1 METLQIIERA
11 LQEVLESHSITVTAQ
26 TRFEEDLD
34 LDSVN
39 FVQFLLMLEDSIEG
53 LMFDPD
59 QISQHSF
66 ASVGSLASWIEA
78 WQGAEQV

>member
-1 METLQIIERA
+1 METLNVIQQA
-11 LQEVLESHSITVTAQ
+11 LQDVLETPSLAVTET

-39 FVQFLLMLEDSIEG
+39 FVQFLLTLEDSIEG

-59 QISQHSF
+59 HISQHSF
-66 ASVGSLASWIEA
+66 SSVGSLVEWLDA
-78 WQGAEQV
+78 WQGAQLV

>member
-1 METLQIIERA
+1 METLDVIKQA
-11 LQEVLESHSITVTAQ
+11 LQDVLETPSLDVTKS

-39 FVQFLLMLEDSIEG
+39 FVQFLLTLEDSIEG

-66 ASVGSLASWIEA
+66 SSVGALAEWLDA
-78 WQGAEQV
+78 WQGAESV

>member
-1 METLQIIERA
+1 METLDVIKQA
-11 LQEVLESHSITVTAQ
+11 LQDVLETPSLDVTKN

-39 FVQFLLMLEDSIEG
+39 FVQFLLTLEDSIEG

-66 ASVGSLASWIEA
+66 SSVGALAEWLDA
-78 WQGAEQV
+78 WQGAESV

>member
-1 METLQIIERA
+1 METLNVIQQA
-11 LQEVLESHSITVTAQ
+11 LQDVLETPLLAVTET

-39 FVQFLLMLEDSIEG
+39 FVQFLLTLEDSIEG

-59 QISQHSF
+59 HISQHSF
-66 ASVGSLASWIEA
+66 SSVGSLVEWLDA
-78 WQGAEQV
+78 WQGAQLV

>member
-1 METLQIIERA
+1 MQTLQIIQQA
-11 LQEVLESHSITVTAQ
+11 LQDVLESPSVKVTEA

-39 FVQFLLMLEDSIEG
+39 FVQFLLTLEDSIEG

-66 ASVGSLASWIEA
+66 ASVGSLAAWIDA
-78 WQGAEQV
+78 WQGVEQV

>member
-1 METLQIIERA
+1 METLSVIKQA
-11 LQEVLESHSITVTAQ
+11 LQDVLETPSLEVTET

-39 FVQFLLMLEDSIEG
+39 FVQFLLTLEDSIKG

-59 QISQHSF
+59 HISQHSF
-66 ASVGSLASWIEA
+66 SSVGSLVEWLDA
-78 WQGAEQV
+78 WQGAQSV